1 MQKRHD
7 TIIDSQLKILQS
19 EDAFCYSTDTLL
31 LLDFI
36 NANYSVPN
44 VFKMAEL
51 GSGTGGL
58 CIVAARQNP
67 NARVTGIEIQPQL
80 NSLARESAQLNSLE
94 NIEFK
99 DADLREIKK
108 HFYPES
114 FNLVAANPPY
124 FRLGTGRVNSNSK
137 KAQAKHEIKC
147 TLADVFAAASHLIK
161 KTGAFF
167 LIHHY
172 SRIFDVFSL
181 AAQHKF
187 KLICFQPVYIDKSAD
202 GGNASH
208 CLFAFC
214 KSYKKEPAVLAP
226 KYIIEKGAAQK

>member
-7 TIIDSQLKILQS
+7 TIIDPELKILQS
-19 EDAFCYSTDTLL
+19 DDAFCYSTDTILL
-31 LLDFI
+31 LEFI
-36 NANYSVPN
+36 KANYSFPDI
-44 VFKMAEL
+44 FKMAEL

-67 NARVTGIEIQPQL
+67 SARVTGIELQRPL
-80 NSLARESAQLNSLE
+80 NELARESARINGLE
-94 NIEFK
+94 NVEFK

-108 HFYPES
+108 HFYPET

-124 FRLGTGRVNSNSK
+124 FKLGTGRVNNNSK

-147 TLADVFAAASHLIK
+147 TLADVFAAASHLLK

-181 AAQHKF
+181 ASQNKF
-187 KLICFQPVYIDKSAD
+187 KLICFQPVYVDESEKD
-202 GGNASH
+202 VNASH

-226 KYIIEKGAAQK
+226 KYIIKVK